1 MLYENLQRASGAI
14 IAKGSGILLLKQT
27 VRKFSAMHNRK
38 VTITVLGFALCMV
51 LRGTFRAL
59 PEVRAQLPPA
69 NPLVAPLPT
78 PSGPAQLPAPVQ
90 TNIAPVLV
98 AVPSPPAASPTPVSR
113 TFNCSCFG
121 PASGTHWIG
130 QVSSTG
136 YFAARQTA
144 TGACLAYNE
153 QKQPAPPVLGENGV
167 ASLAAQSP
175 SVPLPPGFSAVNQAG
190 TVTQLPNTVNLSTSG
205 QTQLCSNCV
214 CD

>member
-1 MLYENLQRASGAI
+1 MPDENLQRASGAI
-14 IAKGSGILLLKQT
+14 IAKGSGILLLKLPAQ
-27 VRKFSAMHNRK
+27 KFSAMHNRK
-38 VTITVLGFALCMV
+38 VTITVLGFALC
-51 LRGTFRAL
+51 TAL
-59 PEVRAQLPPA
+59 MEILQLQPEVRAQLPPP
-69 NPLVAPLPT
+69 NPLVAPLAA

-90 TNIAPVLV
+90 TNIAPVLI

-113 TFNCSCFG
+113 VFNCSCFG
-121 PASGTHWIG
+121 PASGTHWMG

-144 TGACLAYNE
+144 TGACLTYNE

-175 SVPLPPGFSAVNQAG
+175 SVSLPPGFNPVNQAG
-190 TVTQLPNTVNLSTSG
+190 TVQPLPNEVNLSTG
-205 QTQLCSNCV
+205 TQTQLCSNCV